1 MEAIFLNPFK
11 IFKLSKR
18 TFFKLSHFINFQWCS
33 FQTIDWVQRI
43 EDDFFPVIA
52 GELGSS
58 MQNTKHFEKLLEDFQ
73 PSVQVTHL

>member
-1 MEAIFLNPFK
+1 MV
-11 IFKLSKR
+11 
-18 TFFKLSHFINFQWCS
+18 H

-58 MQNTKHFEKLLEDFQ
+58 MENCKHYEKQLNDFQ
-73 PSVQVTHL
+73 PTVKVCVINAVLLIYRLLIG